1 MSFSIYSTFIH
12 RQHSSIPETTFHKN
26 NAELTRNQLDDLK
39 KKLTPVQQIILSLKP
54 KKKYSLI
61 EYIPDFGAYDQDM
74 DLNNDQMPAPL
85 APETYDNEMQDSL
98 SDRLYKELDGST
110 TGIDFRLSR
119 SRIFPSFQVD
129 MQ

>member
-12 RQHSSIPETTFHKN
+12 RQHSRISDTTLNKN

-39 KKLTPVQQIILSLKP
+39 KKLIPVQQIILSLKP

-61 EYIPDFGAYDQDM
+61 EYIPDFGAYDEDLDM
-74 DLNNDQMPAPL
+74 NNDQISPPL
-85 APETYDNEMQDSL
+85 VPETYDNEMQDSL

-110 TGIDFRLSR
+110 TSMGFLRVQI
-119 SRIFPSFQVD
+119 
-129 MQ
+129 